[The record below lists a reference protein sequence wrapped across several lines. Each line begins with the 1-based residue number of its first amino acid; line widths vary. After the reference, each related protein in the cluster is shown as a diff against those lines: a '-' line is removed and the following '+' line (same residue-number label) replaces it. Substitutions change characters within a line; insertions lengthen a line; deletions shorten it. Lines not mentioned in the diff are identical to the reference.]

1 MRIEWGPLS
10 PGQYYSFTVTRV
22 LYFAQLTN
30 RNFLGELSIRDANN
44 REIGNCYLW
53 IWQIYNTHARGCEG
67 ADL

>member
-1 MRIEWGPLS
+1 MC
-10 PGQYYSFTVTRV
+10 V

-53 IWQIYNTHARGCEG
+53 FWQIYNTHARDCEG